1 MDEHQRLVNLLISAF
16 QKEGYI
22 ILRATG
28 GNFPEPY
35 KIGRHEPDII
45 ATEQSGLIIIGEAK
59 TEDDINGS
67 QSQEQYLDF
76 SNRIMSEGLLKGRRI
91 PLHIIVPKNSSPLLR
106 QSLASLGISN
116 KIGGQIIIWVD

>member
-16 QKEGYI
+16 QKEGYT
-22 ILRATG
+22 ILRATS

-45 ATEQSGLIIIGEAK
+45 ATDQSGLIIIGEAK
-59 TEDDINGS
+59 TEDDINS
-67 QSQEQYLDF
+67 DQSQEQYLDF
-76 SNRIMSEGLLKGRRI
+76 SNRIMSEGLLKGKHI
-91 PLHIIVPKNSSPLLR
+91 SLHIIIPKNSSPSLR
-106 QSLASLGISN
+106 QSLTNLGISN